1 MADVIKLSAAVIT
14 LNEEEKIADCLRSLL
29 FADEIVVIDSGS
41 EDRTVQIAESFGAR
55 VIFNRWPG
63 HVEQKNFAIDQT
75 CGEWVLSLD
84 ADERV
89 SKKLQ
94 SSIMEV
100 LKDKNINACSIPRAV
115 YYVNRWIGHSG
126 WYPARKVRLFRRNA
140 GRWGGENPHDRVFV
154 SEPVKMINGDIFHLS
169 FDNVSDHLKTINSFT
184 DIASSERLKKGFRA
198 GLTDILFR
206 PIATFMK
213 MFFLKAGFRDGMP
226 GFIIASL
233 SGYHVFCKYIK
244 IMEAGEK

>member
-1 MADVIKLSAAVIT
+1 MTSLKLSAAVIT
-14 LNEEEKIADCLRSLL
+14 LNEEAKIADCLQSLL

-41 EDRTVQIAESFGAR
+41 DDRTVQIAESFGAT

-75 CGEWVLSLD
+75 SGEWVLSLD

-89 SKKLQ
+89 SKELQ

-100 LKDKNINACSIPRAV
+100 VKDGNFKACSIPRAV
-115 YYVNRWIGHSG
+115 YYVNRWIRYSG

-154 SEPVKMINGDIFHLS
+154 NEPAKTINGDIFHLS
-169 FDNVSDHLKTINSFT
+169 FDNISDHLKTINSFT
-184 DIASSERLKKGFRA
+184 DIASRERLMKGFRA
-198 GLTDILFR
+198 GLTDILLR
-206 PIATFMK
+206 PVVTFVK
-213 MFFLKAGFRDGMP
+213 MFFLKAGFLDCMP

-244 IMEAGEK
+244 IMEAGKND